1 MCIRD
6 RYTKE
11 AETADQYIEKTVHAI
26 GRKYQVTVATSDGL
40 EQVIILGQG
49 GHRMSARDL
58 KEEVFQMEQ
67 EIRENYLGRTNSPRN
82 YLFNQLDEKMSA
94 LMEDVRLGK
103 KELE

>member
-1 MCIRD
+1 MERQ
-6 RYTKE
+6 
-11 AETADQYIEKTVHAI
+11 ETRVVESRPAREYPERSERSGQ
-26 GRKYQVTVATSDGL
+26 

-58 KEEVFQMEQ
+58 KEEVSQMEQ

-103 KELE
+103 KKLE